1 MEQLIT
7 VDPAIYLQG
16 LKILVVEDSFVV
28 AMDLASQLEHCGCTV
43 VGPEGRLRPAL
54 NAAWH
59 EALDG
64 AILDVNLGGVHCFPV
79 AGALTARKV
88 RYIFA
93 SGYDSISVWP
103 PEYAQ
108 APRITKPYRFP
119 ELAELLVQH
128 VARHRYN

>member
-1 MEQLIT
+1 MMVNPET
-7 VDPAIYLQG
+7 YLQG
-16 LKILVVEDSFVV
+16 LKILVVEDAFVV
-28 AMDLASQLEHCGCTV
+28 AMDLASQLEDCGCTV

-64 AILDVNLGGVHCFPV
+64 AILDVNLGGEFCFPI

-88 RYIFA
+88 RYVFV

-103 PEYAQ
+103 PEYAGV
-108 APRITKPYRFP
+108 PRVTKPYRFP

-128 VARHRYN
+128 IAQHRYN

>member
-1 MEQLIT
+1 MEQVLA
-7 VDPAIYLQG
+7 VDPATYLQG

-28 AMDLASQLEHCGCTV
+28 AMDLANQLERCGCTV

-64 AILDVNLGGVHCFPV
+64 AVLHVNLGGNYCFPV

-93 SGYDSISVWP
+93 SGYDSMSVWP
-103 PEYAQ
+103 PEYARI
-108 APRITKPYRFP
+108 PRITKPYRFP

-128 VARHRYN
+128 IAKHRYN